1 MLSKKAKA
9 LTDKL
14 IATYL
19 SQGIRPSDI
28 ADTIF
33 EDNYLD
39 LNISKKNKQL
49 IMTFTFEEFDDVDQ
63 KILNN
68 MRYTYDEQQLLV
80 RVEQKIGRGRYT
92 VQWDRHED
100 LTNILKELL
109 SLVPA
114 GASRER
120 VISTLPQYLRAYTI
134 SQLVA

>member
-63 KILNN
+63 QILNS

-134 SQLVA
+134 GQLVA

>member
-63 KILNN
+63 KILNS

>member
-63 KILNN
+63 KILNS

-134 SQLVA
+134 SQLV